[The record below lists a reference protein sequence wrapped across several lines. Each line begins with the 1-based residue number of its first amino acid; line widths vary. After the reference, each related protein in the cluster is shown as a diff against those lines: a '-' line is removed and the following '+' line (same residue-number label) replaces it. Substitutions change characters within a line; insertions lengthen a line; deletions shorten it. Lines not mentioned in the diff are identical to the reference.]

1 MICEAD
7 PKKVCFF
14 YALKRGADG
23 GCGGHNAAGARAA
36 VASFCPTI
44 WECRNG
50 NASGLQV
57 CVIGVELGD
66 NTLGRAAK

>member
-14 YALKRGADG
+14 YALKRGAVG
-23 GCGGHNAAGARAA
+23 GCGGHNAAGAG
-36 VASFCPTI
+36 SCPTI

-57 CVIGVELGD
+57 YEFGFGGGD
-66 NTLGRAAK
+66 NTLGRAVK

>member
-23 GCGGHNAAGARAA
+23 GCGGHNA
-36 VASFCPTI
+36 V
-44 WECRNG
+44 
-50 NASGLQV
+50 
-57 CVIGVELGD
+57 
-66 NTLGRAAK
+66 K